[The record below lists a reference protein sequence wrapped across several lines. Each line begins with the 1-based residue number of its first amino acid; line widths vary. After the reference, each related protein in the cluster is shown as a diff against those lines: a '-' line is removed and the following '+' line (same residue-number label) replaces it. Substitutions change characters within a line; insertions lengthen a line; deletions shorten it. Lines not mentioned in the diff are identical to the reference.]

1 MGVFNN
7 KKTVKNKVVNEIDTN
22 AIPELEKFR
31 IDYCRNLKI
40 PNSVPKK
47 IIPKLMESNE
57 EKQQKFYGW
66 LYRSC
71 CDFGVNILDKNNL
84 DVLDQMR
91 DRVGKEF
98 YFDSFRLFI
107 AGMENSN
114 DTDFALKTFSCDHD
128 GVEPSD
134 RGLFLPIDKESFKKC
149 MDMSDYNCI
158 QDIVTGGERALYDY
172 GRFVCM
178 PWDDSREILKYA
190 KVKACQYAEY
200 MSRKALSKINLGK
213 SEMGVSSDGIA
224 PSQEECEME

>member
-1 MGVFNN
+1 MGLFNN
-7 KKTVKNKVVNEIDTN
+7 KKTVKNKVVNEIDEN

-31 IDYCRNLKI
+31 VDYCRNLKI
-40 PNSVPKK
+40 SNSVLKR
-47 IIPKLMESNE
+47 IIPELMKTNK

-71 CDFGVNILDKNNL
+71 CDFGINILDKNHL

-91 DRVGKEF
+91 ARVGKEF
-98 YFDSFRLFI
+98 YFDSFRLFR
-107 AGMENSN
+107 AGMEKPN

-128 GVEPSD
+128 GVAPSN

-190 KVKACQYAEY
+190 KDKARQYAEY
-200 MSRKALSKINLGK
+200 MSRKASNKANLGK
-213 SEMGVSSDGIA
+213 IDISCGVGETSKDG
-224 PSQEECEME
+224 CEKE